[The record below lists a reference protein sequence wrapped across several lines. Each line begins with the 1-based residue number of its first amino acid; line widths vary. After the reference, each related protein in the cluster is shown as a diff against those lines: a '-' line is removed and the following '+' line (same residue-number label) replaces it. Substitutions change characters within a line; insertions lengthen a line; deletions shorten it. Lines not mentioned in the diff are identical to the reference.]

1 MRDAFGRP
9 ITYIRVS
16 ITDRCDLRCLYCMP
30 AAGVVPLQHA
40 DILSYEEIADFLEV
54 AASRGIET
62 VRITGG
68 EPLVRR
74 DVTYLVARVAA
85 IAGVRDLCMTTNG
98 SRLEALAAPLRA
110 AGLHRVNVSLDALDP
125 GRYREL
131 TRGGEVERVVR
142 GLHAARDAGLWPI
155 KINCVVDRSSDEPD
169 ARAVGAFAAREGFEV
184 RYIRKMD
191 IARGSFGVVEGGSGG
206 DCGACNRLRLS
217 ADGYLRPC
225 LLSDIRVPIR
235 GRNYAEALDEVV
247 GLKPA
252 AGTRSVHGRM
262 SAIGG

>member
-30 AAGVVPLQHA
+30 SAGVVPLKHD
-40 DILSYEEIADFLEV
+40 DILSYEEIADFLRV

-68 EPLVRR
+68 EPLIRR
-74 DVTYLVARVAA
+74 DVTYLVASVAG

-98 SRLEALAAPLRA
+98 TRLEALAAPLRA
-110 AGLHRVNVSLDALDP
+110 AGLQRVNVSLDALDP
-125 GRYREL
+125 VRYREL
-131 TRGGEVERVVR
+131 TRGGEVEYVLR
-142 GLHAARDAGLWPI
+142 GLQAARDAGLRPI

-184 RYIRKMD
+184 RYIQKMD
-191 IARGSFGVVEGGSGG
+191 IARGWFRVVEGGSGG

-217 ADGYLRPC
+217 ADGFLRPC
-225 LLSDIRVPIR
+225 LLSDVKVSIR
-235 GRNYAEALDEVV
+235 GRDYAEVLDEVV
-247 GLKPA
+247 AIKPA
-252 AGTRSVHGRM
+252 AGTRNSYGRM

>member
-30 AAGVVPLQHA
+30 AAGVVALKHD

-85 IAGVRDLCMTTNG
+85 IAGVRNLCMTTNG
-98 SRLEALAAPLRA
+98 TRLEALAAPLRA

-125 GRYREL
+125 DRYREL
-131 TRGGEVERVVR
+131 TRGGEVVHVLR
-142 GLHAARDAGLWPI
+142 GLRAARAAGLRPI
-155 KINCVVDRSSDEPD
+155 KINCVVTRSSDEPD

-184 RYIRKMD
+184 RYIQRMD
-191 IARGSFGVVEGGSGG
+191 IARGSFRVVEGGSGG
-206 DCGACNRLRLS
+206 DCGICNRLRLS
-217 ADGYLRPC
+217 ADGFLRPC
-225 LLSDIRVPIR
+225 LLSDIKVSIR
-235 GRNYAEALDEVV
+235 GRDYAEVLDEVV
-247 GLKPA
+247 GLKPV
-252 AGTRSVHGRM
+252 AGTRNSDGRM